1 MYVRFRSFMLV
12 LIIATIILS
21 ACQPASKGPQIVTS
35 GAWGRPSP
43 KMAMAGAVY
52 VTIKNKGNEPDRL
65 ISASTTAAKTV
76 ELHESYMDENG
87 VMGMRPLEGGLE
99 IPAGEA
105 VKLEP
110 GGNHIMLIDLVE
122 PLVPGTKINVAL
134 QFEKSGEV
142 VLEVEIKAQ

>member
-1 MYVRFRSFMLV
+1 MSVRFRSFTLILIVAML
-12 LIIATIILS
+12 ILS
-21 ACQPASKGPQIVTS
+21 ACQPASNGPQIVTS

-52 VTIKNKGNEPDRL
+52 VTIKNKGNEADRL

-99 IPAGEA
+99 IPAGETA
-105 VKLEP
+105 KLEP

-122 PLVPGTKINVAL
+122 PLVPGTKITVAL